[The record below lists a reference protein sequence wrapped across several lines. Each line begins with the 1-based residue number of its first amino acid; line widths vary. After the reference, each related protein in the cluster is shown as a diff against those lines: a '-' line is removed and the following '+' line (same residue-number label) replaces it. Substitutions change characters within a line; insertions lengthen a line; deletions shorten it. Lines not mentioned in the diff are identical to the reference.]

1 MILGNIDRHEG
12 NVIIKDNK
20 CYSIDNDSI
29 GKGDSTVKE
38 FMQEV
43 DDRII
48 KNIIKDPI
56 IDESGSPMVAWL
68 DYNKLGIE
76 GYKKFRKYIIKNM
89 DSVINN
95 SDKLIKYNN
104 SSMTKSIGIK
114 INNNIDDMRE
124 YYNKFE
130 E

>member
-1 MILGNIDRHEG
+1 
-12 NVIIKDNK
+12 
-20 CYSIDNDSI
+20 
-29 GKGDSTVKE
+29 
-38 FMQEV
+38 
-43 DDRII
+43 
-48 KNIIKDPI
+48 
-56 IDESGSPMVAWL
+56 MVAWL